1 MPLLVR
7 AAALSAQDLLDGC
20 CGRAGACRGWSQCWC
35 RELLGEAPGTCQ
47 AFSSWEQWRGS
58 SWAGNKL
65 KQRANPC
72 AVPACSQ
79 PAVGA
84 SGGALPAR
92 RAARLPQRVRSPGRR
107 GWDLG
112 TGCSP
117 GRAGGVPAAAGAGG
131 AGPRSALLRSSG
143 RASPGEGCQA
153 GLPARAAPRRRAAR
167 PPRHSWQAAGG
178 SEDAGPAP
186 LGSNYLPAA
195 SGPNPLTRRV
205 RSRLTKQG
213 SIRLKCEVGIS
224 RKNESVVIAPASPP
238 GRPPARRALAGEIK
252 AAGICLP
259 EWAPHW
265 EAVSNSFARAPR

>member
-1 MPLLVR
+1 MLCPPAASRRSGRAVGRCRRGELLACRSVSAALAGAAGTWAR
-7 AAALSAQDLLDGC
+7 AAAL
-20 CGRAGACRGWSQCWC
+20 AG
-35 RELLGEAPGTCQ
+35 LEA
-47 AFSSWEQWRGS
+47 SR
-58 SWAGNKL
+58 
-65 KQRANPC
+65 
-72 AVPACSQ
+72 
-79 PAVGA
+79 
-84 SGGALPAR
+84 
-92 RAARLPQRVRSPGRR
+92 RLPVPGEP
-107 GWDLG
+107 DLA
-112 TGCSP
+112 P
-117 GRAGGVPAAAGAGG
+117 
-131 AGPRSALLRSSG
+131 LRSSG
-143 RASPGEGCQA
+143 RASTGEGCQA
-153 GLPARAAPRRRAAR
+153 RLPARAAPRRRAAR

-224 RKNESVVIAPASPP
+224 RKNESMVIAPASPP

-252 AAGICLP
+252 AAGVCLP